1 MFTPEGENPITKGL
15 GARGCWAEGWRDLGG
30 ACSVFDHRGNCPH
43 RPTCHTSGPVSGV
56 GLPTFGA
63 KQVAIA
69 GNVAVGGAVMLG
81 HREKE
86 RRLSLALFQPPSQ
99 HSHPPLPDSPQR
111 DSQQSG
117 SSGTAGTSDRVGA
130 NFCPKTSPSQLV
142 EERW

>member
-15 GARGCWAEGWRDLGG
+15 GVGGRRAEGWRELGG

-43 RPTCHTSGPVSGV
+43 RPTCHTSGPASGV

-81 HREKE
+81 HRK
-86 RRLSLALFQPPSQ
+86 RGVSAWLFSSLPPS
-99 HSHPPLPDSPQR
+99 SHPPLPCSPQR

-117 SSGTAGTSDRVGA
+117 SSGTAGTSGRVGA